1 MLTSNAIRRTVN
13 YLSEALDKMQIAH
26 TIEFHKYKMK
36 ITKPLQMST

>member
-1 MLTSNAIRRTVN
+1 MLTSNAIRPTVN
-13 YLSEALDKMQIAH
+13 YLSEALDIMQIAH